1 MNVDRSNLFPV
12 DTRVVLQTLVEKV
25 HDLVEDRLANEP
37 PEAILPVLDSR
48 EQLVVATKYPAVDRG
63 LRRAGY
69 LTRVI
74 EVEIFEPA
82 QSVAGWLSERIEERL
97 AAGDDRSEAI
107 VSVCTAIARE
117 EPLEKPNP
125 DDENAWS
132 WRVPGP
138 GGHVRHYLSRRSIG
152 DHLQRDPEQGAID
165 DPAELKR
172 PWIYGF
178 FVRACEEALEPAL
191 AAGGEDSPAAG
202 DDLPAGGDDPAA
214 DVDDAGS

>member
-1 MNVDRSNLFPV
+1 MTVERSNLFPV

-25 HDLVEDRLANEP
+25 HDLVEDRLVKEEP
-37 PEAILPVLDSR
+37 PEAILSVLDSK

-69 LTRVI
+69 FTRVI

-82 QSVAGWLSERIEERL
+82 QSVADWIPGMLEERFAENADWS
-97 AAGDDRSEAI
+97 AAV
-107 VSVCTAIARE
+107 VSICTEIART
-117 EPLEKPNP
+117 EPLEKPDL
-125 DDENAWS
+125 DDENSWS

-152 DHLQRDPEQGAID
+152 DALQRDPEQGPID
-165 DPAELKR
+165 DPTELKQ

-178 FVRACEEALEPAL
+178 FVRACEEAAPVEESG
-191 AAGGEDSPAAG
+191 AATAP
-202 DDLPAGGDDPAA
+202 
-214 DVDDAGS
+214 DAEG

>member
-12 DTRVVLQTLVEKV
+12 KTNVILDTLVERV
-25 HDLVEDRLANEP
+25 HDLVEERLLTEP
-37 PEAILPVLDSR
+37 PDEILPVLDSK

-69 LTRVI
+69 FTRVI

-82 QSVAGWLSERIEERL
+82 QKVADWVPELLEERF
-97 AAGDDRSEAI
+97 AKTSDWSAAI
-107 VSVCTAIARE
+107 VSICTEIAKA
-117 EPLEKPNP
+117 EPLEKPDV

-138 GGHVRHYLSRRSIG
+138 GGHVRHFLARRSIG
-152 DHLQRDPEQGAID
+152 SHLQRDPEQGPVD
-165 DPAELKR
+165 DPAELKG

-178 FVRACEEALEPAL
+178 FVRACEEAL
-191 AAGGEDSPAAG
+191 
-202 DDLPAGGDDPAA
+202 PAGALSVQEG
-214 DVDDAGS
+214 